1 MGEDASE
8 EQRPAHVGEPGAAK
22 SNNCIETIPADSK
35 TALSR
40 YAWPGNVRELENALE
55 RAVIP
60 TSGPALRVLVSEFHG
75 RAVAPSARRH
85 RIQKLGIDR
94 SA

>member
-1 MGEDASE
+1 VGEDASE

-22 SNNCIETIPADSK
+22 SNNCIETIPADSM

-55 RAVIP
+55 RAVITAP
-60 TSGPALRVLVSEFHG
+60 TAAPPSQLVVL
-75 RAVAPSARRH
+75 ARRPTATKQPPATGNAK
-85 RIQKLGIDR
+85 RGGG
-94 SA
+94 